1 MIEPQPLEYVDRG
14 GAPYLSHTEFDA
26 SPVHRNRLAC
36 IVEMVRAGGP
46 PEHNRVLEI
55 GCGVGNIAIPIAS
68 LGYPVTAI
76 DIHGPSVETV
86 RRRNAFANLQALHKP
101 FEEMPLAEFDTIILT
116 EVLEHVGPCDDM
128 LARICSAMRPGA
140 RLVMTVPNGWSR
152 AEIIFRPSYAL
163 KRSPAGAVLVK
174 LVKRTLGVRD
184 MTTANE
190 QTPHVHFFTLGR
202 LERLFDSL
210 GMTVTVFHRYFISWL
225 LREAVLSEHGID
237 ESVPRRDFERSQRA
251 APRRCALWAFLL
263 EKHAPVAGQ
272 SARSTGDH
280 HV

>member
-1 MIEPQPLEYVDRG
+1 MIEPQSLEYVDRG
-14 GAPYLSHTEFDA
+14 EAPYLAHTEFDA

-86 RRRNAFANLQALHKP
+86 RQRNTFANLQALHKP
-101 FEEMPLAEFDTIILT
+101 FEEMPLGEFDTIILT

-140 RLVMTVPNGWSR
+140 RLVLTVPNGWST
-152 AEIIFRPSYAL
+152 AEMFCRPSYAL
-163 KRSPAGAVLVK
+163 KRNPTGTRFVK
-174 LVKRTLGVRD
+174 LVKRLLGARD
-184 MTTANE
+184 LTTANE

-202 LERLFDSL
+202 LETMFDGI
-210 GMTVTVFHRYFISWL
+210 GMTVRIFHRYFVSWL
-225 LREAVLSEHGID
+225 LRETFSSQGSMNEAVA
-237 ESVPRRDFERSQRA
+237 RRDFERSQRTT
-251 APRRCALWAFLL
+251 PRRCALWAFLL
-263 EKHAPVAGQ
+263 EKETRAAG
-272 SARSTGDH
+272 
-280 HV
+280 